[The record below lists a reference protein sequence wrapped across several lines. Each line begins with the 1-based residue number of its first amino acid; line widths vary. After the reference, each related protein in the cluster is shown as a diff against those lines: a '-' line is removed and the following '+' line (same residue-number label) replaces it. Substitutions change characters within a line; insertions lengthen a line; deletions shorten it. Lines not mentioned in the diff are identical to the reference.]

1 MRSKEKIF
9 IGVVLFY
16 ITCLFFPVI
25 TGLLHIPIWFPSI
38 FVSVI
43 LLAMYPQV
51 VLRNKTFYWLML
63 YFFIVF
69 LFITFGRVVK
79 LDIGSSSSYSQLII
93 EYAFLLPNVIIC
105 LVLLY
110 LLDIYRIVSVLG
122 KSTIMIIIVSFVV
135 LLVLIGNVDLRM
147 LSVAHENDIEAE
159 TPSFINYTLL
169 HVYVFLIPVVYYC
182 CVKINRLYKYLCI
195 VLLVLLLYV
204 VYKSSITTCLVI
216 GVVGFLLS
224 ISFSSK
230 NKPGTIFFITVL
242 SATFIVFYYSGVFVS
257 ILKGI
262 LPYFEGSAVE
272 SKIEDALVL
281 LSTGESSGSIAA
293 RENLHQRSW
302 DSFFSSILIG
312 GGVSG
317 GHSSLID
324 RLATMGLIG
333 FIPYFMVYFSI
344 IKQWVKHFD
353 RFGKRYYYV
362 GVLSVV
368 VILYSKGLFGQ
379 EGNLVFMVLMPLFIM
394 FPDTFSQRIVSEE

>member
-25 TGLLHIPIWFPSI
+25 TGLLHIPVWFPSI
-38 FVSVI
+38 VVSVI
-43 LLAMYPQV
+43 LLAMYPKV

-63 YFFIVF
+63 YFLVVF
-69 LFITFGRVVK
+69 LFISFGRTVK
-79 LDIGSSSSYSQLII
+79 LDIGRSSSYAQLII

-110 LLDIYRIVSVLG
+110 LDNFSIVSVLG
-122 KSTIMIIIVSFVV
+122 KSTVMIIIVSFVV
-135 LLVLIGNVDLRM
+135 LLVIIGNVDLRM
-147 LSVAHENDIEAE
+147 LSVAYENDIGEE
-159 TPSFINYTLL
+159 TPSFINFTLL

-182 CVKINRLYKYLCI
+182 YIKINGLYKYLS
-195 VLLVLLLYV
+195 LVLLLLLVYV
-204 VYKSSITTCLVI
+204 VYKSSITTCLII
-216 GVVGFLLS
+216 GIVSLLLS
-224 ISFSSK
+224 ISLSSK
-230 NKPGTIFFITVL
+230 NNQRTVFFITVL

-272 SKIEDALVL
+272 PKIEDALFL
-281 LSTGESSGSIAA
+281 LSTGESSGSIAG
-293 RENLHQRSW
+293 REDLHQRSW
-302 DSFFSSILIG
+302 DSFFSNILIG

-344 IKQWVKHFD
+344 IKQWVKRFD

>member
-25 TGLLHIPIWFPSI
+25 MGLLHIPVWFPSI

-43 LLAMYPQV
+43 LLAMYPKV

-63 YFFIVF
+63 YFLVVF
-69 LFITFGRVVK
+69 LFISFGRTVK
-79 LDIGSSSSYSQLII
+79 LDIGRSSSLAQLII
-93 EYAFLLPNVIIC
+93 EYAFLLPNIIIC
-105 LVLLY
+105 LVLMY
-110 LLDIYRIVSVLG
+110 LDNFSIVSVLG
-122 KSTIMIIIVSFVV
+122 KSSVMIIILSFVV
-135 LLVLIGNVDLRM
+135 LLVIIGNVDLRM
-147 LSVAHENDIEAE
+147 LSVAYENDIGVE

-182 CVKINRLYKYLCI
+182 YIKINGLYKYLS
-195 VLLVLLLYV
+195 LVLLLLLVYV
-204 VYKSSITTCLVI
+204 VYKSSITTCLII
-216 GVVGFLLS
+216 GIVSLLLS
-224 ISFSSK
+224 ISLSSK
-230 NKPGTIFFITVL
+230 NNQRTVFFITVL

-272 SKIEDALVL
+272 SKIEDALFL
-281 LSTGESSGSIAA
+281 LSTGESSGSIAT
-293 RENLHQRSW
+293 REDLHQRSW
-302 DSFFSSILIG
+302 DSFFSNILIG

-333 FIPYFMVYFSI
+333 FIPYFMVYYSI

-353 RFGKRYYYV
+353 RFGERYYYL

-394 FPDTFSQRIVSEE
+394 FPDTLLKRTDYK

>member
-25 TGLLHIPIWFPSI
+25 TGLLHIPVWFPSI
-38 FVSVI
+38 VVSVI
-43 LLAMYPQV
+43 LLAMYPKV

-63 YFFIVF
+63 YFLVVF
-69 LFITFGRVVK
+69 LFIYSGRIVK
-79 LDIGSSSSYSQLII
+79 LDIGRSSSYGQMII
-93 EYAFLLPNVIIC
+93 EYAFLLPNIIIC

-110 LLDIYRIVSVLG
+110 LDNYRIVSVLG
-122 KSTIMIIIVSFVV
+122 KSTVMIIIVSFVV
-135 LLVLIGNVDLRM
+135 LLVLIGNVDLRV
-147 LSVAHENDIEAE
+147 LSVSYENDIEVE

-182 CVKINRLYKYLCI
+182 YIKTNGLYKSLF
-195 VLLVLLLYV
+195 LVLLLLLVYV
-204 VYKSSITTCLVI
+204 VYKSSITTCLII
-216 GVVGFLLS
+216 GVVSLLLS
-224 ISFSSK
+224 ISLSSK
-230 NKPGTIFFITVL
+230 NIPRTVFFMTVL
-242 SATFIVFYYSGVFVS
+242 STTFIIFYYSGVFVS

-272 SKIEDALVL
+272 SKIEDALFL
-281 LSTGESSGSIAA
+281 LSTGESTGSIAT

-302 DSFFSSILIG
+302 DGFFSNILIG

-333 FIPYFMVYFSI
+333 FIPYFMVYFTI
-344 IKQWVKHFD
+344 FKQWVKHFD
-353 RFGKRYYYV
+353 HYGKRYYY
-362 GVLSVV
+362 LSVV
-368 VILYSKGLFGQ
+368 SVVVLLYSKGLFGQ
-379 EGNLVFMVLMPLFIM
+379 QGNLVFMVLMPLFTL